1 MLTHT
6 LVVGEMVSFKAKSDF
21 PNSTIRYGK
30 FKAFIKRSQQFVNNE
45 IYQTLL
51 IIFTKNLN
59 QQQIVTP
66 LTVFIPSQRR
76 PLRFMSML
84 SRKTP
89 RMVL

>member
-30 FKAFIKRSQQFVNNE
+30 FIKRSQQFVNNE